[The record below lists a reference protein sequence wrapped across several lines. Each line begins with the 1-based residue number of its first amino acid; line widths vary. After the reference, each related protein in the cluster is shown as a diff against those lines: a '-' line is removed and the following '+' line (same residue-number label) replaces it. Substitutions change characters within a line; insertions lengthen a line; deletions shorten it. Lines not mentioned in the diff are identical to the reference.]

1 MFGMG
6 GRGGQR
12 EQKRRVEAIGKV
24 VEVTL
29 EDIYNGK
36 ELEIKVDRQRLCGK
50 CNGVGGSDATAVK
63 TCTGC
68 KGKGRRTVMMQFG
81 PGMYQ

>member
-12 EQKRRVEAIGKV
+12 EQKRQVRPIEQL

-29 EDIYNGK
+29 EDLYNGK
-36 ELEIKVDRQRLCGK
+36 ELEIKVDR
-50 CNGVGGSDATAVK
+50 
-63 TCTGC
+63 
-68 KGKGRRTVMMQFG
+68 
-81 PGMYQ
+81 